1 MTMNRGNESKG
12 MLSTFIGGTLWGVN
26 GVLGSYLFL
35 AKNVTTDWLI
45 PYRLLFAGLLVI
57 VYLYHKNGKK
67 IFDILKNKKDLPQI
81 LLFGLIGMLGT
92 QYTYF
97 SAIQYSNAAI
107 ATVLTYFGPTLVLVY
122 MCLKEKRK
130 PLKYEIFAI
139 ALSTFGVFLLATHG
153 DITTLKISF
162 KALVWGML
170 SALSVVFY
178 TIQPVK
184 LLNKYGPVMVVGW
197 GMIFGGILI
206 TFFIKPW
213 HIDIIFDFTTLFI
226 FLLIVLFGTIV
237 AFVLYLL
244 GVKMIGPTK
253 ASIIACVEPV
263 AATICSIIFM
273 GVNFSF
279 LDIVGFVCI
288 ISTIFIVAIFDKKK

>member
-81 LLFGLIGMLGT
+81 LLFSLIGMLGT

-139 ALSTFGVFLLATHG
+139 ALSTFGVFLFTFFDNFNLFLASS
-153 DITTLKISF
+153 IESPSSNIYNAISYC
-162 KALVWGML
+162 L
-170 SALSVVFY
+170 SSSSISNNIL
-178 TIQPVK
+178 QPVSDRFS
-184 LLNKYGPVMVVGW
+184 LLASSK
-197 GMIFGGILI
+197 
-206 TFFIKPW
+206 
-213 HIDIIFDFTTLFI
+213 TLSLKFNICNISVIALLVLPI
-226 FLLIVLFGTIV
+226 FLANSSAERL
-237 AFVLYLL
+237 
-244 GVKMIGPTK
+244 
-253 ASIIACVEPV
+253 
-263 AATICSIIFM
+263 
-273 GVNFSF
+273 
-279 LDIVGFVCI
+279 
-288 ISTIFIVAIFDKKK
+288 